1 MFGQVNLEKLC
12 SKIMKK
18 NFALALFS
26 PLGPWTGNDFLF
38 KGGLII
44 YNLSRQNLPYLC
56 LKNSFFENLR
66 KKDYE
71 NIFRNGRV
79 NLIL

>member
-12 SKIMKK
+12 SKIMNK

-38 KGGLII
+38 GWPHYLQPKQAKP
-44 YNLSRQNLPYLC
+44 SLPLP
-56 LKNSFFENLR
+56 KE
-66 KKDYE
+66 
-71 NIFRNGRV
+71 
-79 NLIL
+79 